1 MTDMR
6 VNRTGATKTGVIKTG
21 AIKTASVES
30 RPARKA
36 TPRSGHRAADPYD
49 FPTPPRFLPALLLVR
64 MARVLAARWQR
75 WRSARRTQAALERLD
90 EAGLRDIGLSR
101 GYFGYEPDDGL
112 SRRERLRIRRL
123 GSDFGLWRHGL
134 D

>member
-6 VNRTGATKTGVIKTG
+6 VNRTGAIKTG
-21 AIKTASVES
+21 AIRTASVES
-30 RPARKA
+30 CPARNTAPKNG
-36 TPRSGHRAADPYD
+36 RRAPDPYD
-49 FPTPPRFLPALLLVR
+49 FPTPPRFLPALLL
-64 MARVLAARWQR
+64 ARAARALAARWRR
-75 WRSARRTQAALERLD
+75 WRSVRRTQAALERLD

-112 SRRERLRIRRL
+112 SRRERQRIRRL

>member
-6 VNRTGATKTGVIKTG
+6 VNRMGAVRTASLKSCPDGTATPKTGR
-21 AIKTASVES
+21 A
-30 RPARKA
+30 
-36 TPRSGHRAADPYD
+36 AADPYD
-49 FPTPPRFLPALLLVR
+49 FPTPPRFLPALLL
-64 MARVLAARWQR
+64 ARAAQALAARWRR
-75 WRSARRTQAALERLD
+75 WRSARQTRAALERLD

-112 SRRERLRIRRL
+112 SRRERLRTRRP
-123 GSDFGLWRHGL
+123 GSDLGQWRHGL

>member
-6 VNRTGATKTGVIKTG
+6 VNRMG
-21 AIKTASVES
+21 AIRTASLET
-30 RPARKA
+30 RPTETA
-36 TPRSGHRAADPYD
+36 TPKSGGAAADPYD
-49 FPTPPRFLPALLLVR
+49 FPTPPRFLPALLL
-64 MARVLAARWQR
+64 ARAAQALAARWRR

-112 SRRERLRIRRL
+112 SRRERQRIRRL

>member
-6 VNRTGATKTGVIKTG
+6 VNRMG
-21 AIKTASVES
+21 AIRTASLET
-30 RPARKA
+30 RPTGTA
-36 TPRSGHRAADPYD
+36 TPKSGGAAADPYD
-49 FPTPPRFLPALLLVR
+49 FPTPPRFLPALLL
-64 MARVLAARWQR
+64 ARAAQALAARWRR

-112 SRRERLRIRRL
+112 SRRERQRIRRL

>member
-6 VNRTGATKTGVIKTG
+6 VNRMG
-21 AIKTASVES
+21 AIKTGGGEVCSD
-30 RPARKA
+30 ARAMPK
-36 TPRSGHRAADPYD
+36 TGRTAADPYD
-49 FPTPPRFLPALLLVR
+49 FPAPPRFLPALLL
-64 MARVLAARWQR
+64 ARAAQGLAARWRR
-75 WRSARRTQAALERLD
+75 WRSARRTRAALERLD

>member
-6 VNRTGATKTGVIKTG
+6 VNRMGAIRTASFKSCPDAAATPKTGRT
-21 AIKTASVES
+21 
-30 RPARKA
+30 
-36 TPRSGHRAADPYD
+36 AADPYD
-49 FPTPPRFLPALLLVR
+49 FPAPPRFLPALLL
-64 MARVLAARWQR
+64 ARAAQALAARWRR
-75 WRSARRTQAALERLD
+75 WRSARRTRAALERLD

-101 GYFGYEPDDGL
+101 GYYGYEPDDELG
-112 SRRERLRIRRL
+112 RRERQRIRRL

>member
-6 VNRTGATKTGVIKTG
+6 VNRMGAVRTASLKSCPDGTATPKTGR
-21 AIKTASVES
+21 A
-30 RPARKA
+30 
-36 TPRSGHRAADPYD
+36 AADPYD
-49 FPTPPRFLPALLLVR
+49 FPTPPRFLPALLL
-64 MARVLAARWQR
+64 ARAAQALAARWRR
-75 WRSARRTQAALERLD
+75 WRSARQTRAALERLD

-112 SRRERLRIRRL
+112 SRRERLRTRRL
-123 GSDFGLWRHGL
+123 GSDLGRWRHGL

>member
-6 VNRTGATKTGVIKTG
+6 VNTMGAIRTASLETRPDATATPKTGR
-21 AIKTASVES
+21 A
-30 RPARKA
+30 
-36 TPRSGHRAADPYD
+36 AADPYD
-49 FPTPPRFLPALLLVR
+49 FPAPPRFLPALLLVR
-64 MARVLAARWQR
+64 AAQVLAARWR
-75 WRSARRTQAALERLD
+75 SWRSARRTRAALERLD

-101 GYFGYEPDDGL
+101 GYYGYEPEDGL
-112 SRRERLRIRRL
+112 SRHYRQRVRRL